1 MSVADALH
9 LEPAEEVTPAK
20 TGSLP
25 PAHAGVHMLLRPD
38 GFPRLPSCKTGVRG
52 NDGGTARRT
61 RTISFSDAIGTTK
74 KPLLDREGQEE
85 VPWTENYQNPAV
97 GRSNGLELP

>member
-9 LEPAEEVTPAK
+9 LERAEEVTPAK

-38 GFPRLPSCKTGVRG
+38 GFPRLPSCKMGVRG
-52 NDGGTARRT
+52 NDGGTALRT
-61 RTISFSDAIGTTK
+61 HTISFGDALGTCQRGH
-74 KPLLDREGQEE
+74 PVL
-85 VPWTENYQNPAV
+85 
-97 GRSNGLELP
+97 GLETG